1 MFGYTLRVA
10 IERTNG
16 TLGICEF
23 VFSNVRISCKKKKTK
38 NTDGYATVDVF
49 IIMIWLLFSFSDCCA
64 FSFCCLRA
72 SSKYK

>member
-23 VFSNVRISCKKKKTK
+23 VFSNVRISCKKKKQKTQMV
-38 NTDGYATVDVF
+38 TQ
-49 IIMIWLLFSFSDCCA
+49 LLMS
-64 FSFCCLRA
+64 LLL
-72 SSKYK
+72 